1 MRRDLGYFLTLAV
14 VGLVALPA
22 DLAAVQVL
30 PLGPSMQ
37 LVLAAGLAALTALSA
52 HVGARALADLIERW
66 PQRHRVPWRFWLD
79 VGQVVIVIG
88 GALGMLVAFGLLRSD
103 TLGAIADLT
112 GNEELHAAGWKI
124 NAALFG
130 LQFVAFAVALV
141 LGVKRQQSLRRDRL
155 ERQLRVLD
163 RQIARQQQ
171 LADEQQRTIVAADNT
186 IAKLDRELAG
196 VREQITAWAAER
208 HTRCDYQW
216 QKARI
221 KTVKHQRRLA
231 QRETASPQPTI
242 GIGAQTLRA
251 QDSDP
256 EKRRSA
262 PSEHASLVE
271 PGDVI
276 DAVTHYVARGN
287 HTTAADRSR

>member
-1 MRRDLGYFLTLAV
+1 MRRDLGYFLTLGL

-30 PLGPSMQ
+30 PLGTSMQ
-37 LVLAAGLAALTALSA
+37 LVLAAGLAALTALAA

-79 VGQVVIVIG
+79 VGQVAIVVG
-88 GALGMLVAFGLLRSD
+88 GAMGMLVAFGLLRGD
-103 TLGAIADLT
+103 TLGVIADLT
-112 GNEELHAAGWKI
+112 GNEKLHAAGWKI

-141 LGVKRQQSLRRDRL
+141 LGIKRQQSLRRDQL

-171 LADEQQRTIVAADNT
+171 LADEHQHAIVVAENT
-186 IAKLDRELAG
+186 IAKLNRELARL
-196 VREQITAWAAER
+196 REQITAWAAER
-208 HTRCDYQW
+208 HARCDYQW
-216 QKARI
+216 QKRRI

-242 GIGAQTLRA
+242 RIGAQALRA
-251 QDSDP
+251 QDCDP
-256 EKRRSA
+256 DERRTTS
-262 PSEHASLVE
+262 SERSSVLQ

-276 DAVTHYVARGN
+276 DAVADYVARGN
-287 HTTAADRSR
+287 HSAATKRSR